1 MRFSPFIQRQLI
13 GAVSMSSASAST
25 SSVSPIHE
33 SLLLRLISFIPCSPT
48 PTENDSRETEMT
60 NAKKSCWTCKSP
72 STLAHCLSNHRL
84 MKADRKIGCDK
95 TLPACNNC
103 IRTNRVCAGFGV
115 KLIWPETF
123 DGRRKSVIRGVDH
136 HKSHSFCQTLA
147 VDFLNTTTED
157 VEVSHLYNL
166 TNWAQNSH
174 PLRLSTRT
182 LPTYS
187 LPGFTSDDA
196 SLLSYCECTLGRLMS
211 RV

>member
-1 MRFSPFIQRQLI
+1 MLDLQK
-13 GAVSMSSASAST
+13 
-25 SSVSPIHE
+25 SVHS
-33 SLLLRLISFIPCSPT
+33 
-48 PTENDSRETEMT
+48 
-60 NAKKSCWTCKSP
+60 
-72 STLAHCLSNHRL
+72 AHCQSNHRL

-115 KLIWPETF
+115 KLIWPEKY

-136 HKSHSFCQTLA
+136 QKSHNFCQTLA

-187 LPGFTSDDA
+187 LPGFTSDEA
-196 SLLSYCECTLGRLMS
+196 SLLSYCECTLVELMS
-211 RV
+211 RVLQRSQTRPDLHGSLPLSMMPRMVFEMSSYPWLLLTPPRPLRA